1 MTVDAIAV
9 AASRPDVLGSVAGK
23 RARVLEALRAAAPA
37 PARLA
42 VAFSGG
48 VDSTLLLALA
58 AEALGPDRVLA
69 VTARSESLAEDE
81 RGACERLAGALGVR
95 LLFIET
101 RELARAGYRQNGPD
115 RCYHC
120 KTELFELIDRDVLAQ
135 QGCAAVAYGVTA
147 DDLGDHR
154 PGMRAAAEHRVLGPL
169 ADAGLGKAEIRALS
183 RELGLETWDKPAQP
197 CLASRIPYG
206 QAVTPE
212 KLSRIDRAEAAVRAL
227 GFRELRVRH
236 HGEAPELIARVEVPS
251 ADIDRLVAARAD
263 VVRAL
268 EPLGFQ
274 FVVVDLEGFRS
285 GRLNGA
291 LRKLPVA
298 AGSRGESA

>member
-1 MTVDAIAV
+1 M
-9 AASRPDVLGSVAGK
+9 
-23 RARVLEALRAAAPA
+23 LEALRAAAPA

-58 AEALGPDRVLA
+58 VEALGAARVLA

-81 RGACERLAGALGVR
+81 RGACERLARALGVR
-95 LLFIET
+95 LMFIET

-135 QGCAAVAYGVTA
+135 QACAAVAYGVTA

-154 PGMRAAAEHRVLGPL
+154 PGMRAAAEHGVLGPL
-169 ADAGLGKAEIRALS
+169 ADAGLGKAEVRALS

-236 HGEAPELIARVEVPS
+236 HGEAPELIARVEVPA
-251 ADIDRLVAARAD
+251 ADIERLVAARD
-263 VVRAL
+263 EVVRAL
-268 EPLGFQ
+268 EPLGFR
-274 FVVVDLEGFRS
+274 FVAVDLEGFRS
-285 GRLNGA
+285 GKLNGA
-291 LRKLPVA
+291 LKRLPVA
-298 AGSRGESA
+298 AAGEIA